1 MISYELSEEED
12 TYNEPNYIKSLQ
24 EKLADAYKQI
34 SSLKAELEE
43 LHIADEFT

>member
-12 TYNEPNYIKSLQ
+12 TYKEPSFIKSLQ
-24 EKLADAYKQI
+24 RKLAEAYKTI

-43 LHIADEFT
+43 L